1 MSIKAYLLYIVYWV
15 ILRYNLFIGNV
26 QELFEDRQKDEL
38 KLKTKLEV
46 QETTINEKTVEIDDL
61 KSILEDKE
69 GI

>member
-1 MSIKAYLLYIVYWV
+1 MSIKAYLLYTVFWV

-26 QELFEDRQKDEL
+26 QEIFEDRQKDEL

-61 KSILEDKE
+61 KSILRNKE
-69 GI
+69 GT

>member
-1 MSIKAYLLYIVYWV
+1 MSIKAYLLYIVFWV

-26 QELFEDRQKDEL
+26 QEIFEDRQKEEL

-61 KSILEDKE
+61 KSILGNKE